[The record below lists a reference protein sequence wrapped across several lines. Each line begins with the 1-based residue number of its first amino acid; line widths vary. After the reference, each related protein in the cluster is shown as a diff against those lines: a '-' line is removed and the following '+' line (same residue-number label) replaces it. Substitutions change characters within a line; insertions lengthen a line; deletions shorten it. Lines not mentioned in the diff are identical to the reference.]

1 MSTTLPANTS
11 SVDTA
16 AEVEALLAADVPERQ
31 ARAIVRM
38 AVRIQD
44 GLVTKSHLD
53 ATLEAKLATLKHQ
66 IVVTLVGAM
75 VGVAGLALAIG
86 QSMFR

>member
-1 MSTTLPANTS
+1 MTS
-11 SVDTA
+11 SIDTA

-53 ATLEAKLATLKHQ
+53 ATLEAKLATQKYQ

-75 VGVAGLALAIG
+75 IGVAGLTLAIA
-86 QSMFR
+86 QSMFGQ